1 MEQVT
6 GFKTKDNKFFVDK
19 SEALAHEREIAF
31 INWYKNSNSKFSH
44 GVTSKIIIKWLQNNR
59 ESVLELLEGEEL

>member
-19 SEALAHEREIAF
+19 SEALSHEKEIAF
-31 INWYKNSNSKFSH
+31 INWYKNSDC
-44 GVTSKIIIKWLQNNR
+44 KIARGITPKIMSKWLQDHKD
-59 ESVLELLEGEEL
+59 EVLELLGGEDL